1 MNNPFFYS
9 ILMFIAGIGIP
20 VMATFT
26 AVLGHRLQ
34 SPSLAVVIVML
45 VGLIIAL
52 GVLFIS
58 GGLPSL
64 ARRQADWYLYSG
76 GAIFVFYILSVSW
89 VIPRFGVANAISFVL
104 IGQLCAMVVIDH
116 FALFG
121 VEQYSVTL
129 KRTLGLLMMGLGVFL
144 VVGRS

>member
-1 MNNPFFYS
+1 M
-9 ILMFIAGIGIP
+9 LMFIAGIGIP

-26 AVLGHRLQ
+26 SVLGNRWH
-34 SPSLAVVIVML
+34 SPALAVVLVML
-45 VGLIIAL
+45 VGLVVAL

-58 GGLPSL
+58 GGLP
-64 ARRQADWYLYSG
+64 AAPPRQAGWYLYSG
-76 GAIFVFYILSVSW
+76 GAIFIFYILSASW
-89 VIPRFGVANAISFVL
+89 VIPRFGVANTISFVL
-104 IGQLCAMVVIDH
+104 IGQLCAMVLIDH

-129 KRTLGLLMMGLGVFL
+129 KRALGLLLMGLGVFL